1 MTTRY
6 TQLVSTDPTAS
17 MALDHKA
24 LAVVLGMMSR
34 EKVRG
39 LTLTKGLR
47 WVAHVQRDGVL
58 YQKEFPFGEKA
69 QALAWLM
76 CTRAQLQLEGKDT
89 DQRGRWK
96 RSPDEVA
103 A

>member
-1 MTTRY
+1 MASKYTRI
-6 TQLVSTDPTAS
+6 VNDDPTG
-17 MALDHKA
+17 ALTLDYGA
-24 LAVVLGMMSR
+24 LAYVLSLMTQ

-69 QALAWLM
+69 QALAWLL
-76 CTRAQLQLEGKDT
+76 CTRAQLQLEGRDT

-96 RSPDEVA
+96 RNPEVA
-103 A
+103 K